1 MSEGSVI
8 HAAVVRTMIDGIED
22 VAGVKGKNMVL
33 RHAGVEE
40 YVENPPPL
48 EQEVFVPQEH
58 YRAICRALR
67 EVFGK
72 GSRAMLIFAG
82 ERTIYRS
89 VDALP
94 GAFSSAIKL
103 VPGGLRRKA
112 GLKIA
117 TTEMEK
123 VTGVSP
129 KVEYEKDRVLYHYYN
144 SPSCEGYQSDEP
156 VCYFDAGLLKAIVE
170 WSTGKPHKVTE
181 IECAAMGAEACVFE
195 IVEM

>member
-1 MSEGSVI
+1 MSEEKVI

-22 VAGVKGKNMVL
+22 VAGAKGRNMVL

-40 YVENPPPL
+40 YIENPPPL
-48 EQEVFVPQEH
+48 EGDIFVPLDH

-89 VDALP
+89 VEAIP
-94 GAFSSAIKL
+94 GAFTSAIKL
-103 VPGGLRRKA
+103 VPGGLRKKA

-117 TTEMEK
+117 TREMEK
-123 VTGVSP
+123 VSGIPP

-144 SPSCEGYQSDEP
+144 CPSCEGYQSDEP
-156 VCYFDAGLLKAIVE
+156 VCFFDAGILKAVVE

-181 IECAAMGAEACVFE
+181 IECAAMGAEACVYE
-195 IVEM
+195 IVEA